1 MNLQQIQLNVT
12 IINLRCNY
20 NICKKNAEQN
30 CIVMFK
36 IAKHI
41 KSCIWMLLVAKRI
54 FTNIFR
60 RYGGVR

>member
-30 CIVMFK
+30 CIVMLK

-41 KSCIWMLLVAKRI
+41 KKLYLDAFGCK
-54 FTNIFR
+54 T
-60 RYGGVR
+60 